1 MTTTE
6 APTRATE
13 LRQMK
18 KQTEGALVDFEDD
31 PLRNALIQ
39 AAGVELASVAKSS
52 GQEIVQQHQ
61 TIRQS
66 SADFE
71 NILER
76 MELVQTNVQQI
87 EANVDRIA
95 ENTQERSTELEY
107 VNGKTAD
114 LETDFTAI
122 NGLLKTVNDIA
133 DQTNLLA
140 LNATIEA
147 ARAGE
152 AGKGFAVVANE
163 VKELSRTTK
172 DANQKIR
179 DTMGKIGDAIAN
191 LSKSVEQSAKKMQ
204 ESISTAAAT
213 QESASMMAKETSQL
227 GEQLQASRV
236 NFSHLEGSS
245 ANLENES
252 REIGTIGKTFTYLLE
267 MMSMQGVSFDS
278 IDPLARLLPAVESS
292 TFRAPERFTQHE
304 QEYVLQDSDI
314 LLSATDTRGVI
325 TFANNTFYKVA
336 EYEPGELTGAPH
348 NIIRHPDMPRTAFAD
363 LWAVIKD
370 GKLWQGYVAN
380 RSKLGKIYWVKATV
394 FPCYE
399 NNQIVGYLSIRTK
412 PDRTAI
418 QQATE
423 AYRMVP

>member
-6 APTRATE
+6 APTQATE

-18 KQTEGALVDFEDD
+18 EQADGTLVDFEDG

-39 AAGVELASVAKSS
+39 AAGVGLASVAKSS
-52 GQEIVQQHQ
+52 GQEILHQHQ

-66 SADFE
+66 NSDFE
-71 NILER
+71 HILER

-191 LSKSVEQSAKKMQ
+191 LSKSVEQSAQKMQ

-213 QESASMMAKETSQL
+213 QESASMMAKETGQL

-236 NFSHLEGSS
+236 NFRQLESSS

-278 IDPLARLLPAVESS
+278 IDPLTRLLPVVESS

-304 QEYVLQDSDI
+304 QEYVLQDDDI

-325 TFANNTFYKVA
+325 TFANNCFYKVA

-380 RSKLGKIYWVKATV
+380 RSKTGKIYWVKATV

-412 PDRTAI
+412 PDRAAI
-418 QQATE
+418 LQATE